1 MKGTKRV
8 ALLHCGYLIVFRC
21 AAPSW
26 ERVRLF
32 APSSLPLVAWKLEAV
47 SWARRGPGSS
57 VGRANTADGA
67 DWWTLKCLVFVP
79 CSFSKVSCD
88 HHTMGPPITHTKL
101 AHLCRQCG
109 KRLN

>member
-1 MKGTKRV
+1 MRDRQRWLGGPLGREV
-8 ALLHCGYLIVFRC
+8 PGPAVGAGALGVVIQGGLTRYTH
-21 AAPSW
+21 PT
-26 ERVRLF
+26 
-32 APSSLPLVAWKLEAV
+32 
-47 SWARRGPGSS
+47 GSAS
-57 VGRANTADGA
+57 GALVGRANTADGA